1 VGYFWKLKKLPK
13 LNNHP
18 LGESSP
24 NLVTLLGSNVLK
36 RHWKSG
42 LKFWSKRKLTNV
54 GYTSGFQVMCA
65 YLKQGCQMVYIFLY
79 QKSQFGVYFG
89 GPSDGKCFYIWW
101 NIYCTAIWYFLH
113 LYGYLVY
120 FVVSCTGK
128 NLATLYSNT
137 TGKSQHCLPTFSKIA
152 FEECTTQHP
161 GAKRCTRL
169 ERFTSEKNILKTRRG
184 ISCVVNF
191 YNMCYKRKLLTFTI
205 YLCNLNMKIQFA
217 ICNLFVQFTS
227 ANYKGMKK
235 SAPAHGALKFPCGRV
250 SWRCEG
256 SDAKGRMETGWPDWV
271 NFRQTGD
278 CLLWAFSWKFLKDP
292 TNLGCLI
299 P

>member
-1 VGYFWKLKKLPK
+1 MENVSIF
-13 LNNHP
+13 
-18 LGESSP
+18 GEI
-24 NLVTLLGSNVLK
+24 
-36 RHWKSG
+36 
-42 LKFWSKRKLTNV
+42 
-54 GYTSGFQVMCA
+54 
-65 YLKQGCQMVYIFLY
+65 YIVRL
-79 QKSQFGVYFG
+79 FGI
-89 GPSDGKCFYIWW
+89 FYI
-101 NIYCTAIWYFLH
+101 CMVIWYILW
-113 LYGYLVY
+113 YLVQGKIWQP
-120 FVVSCTGK
+120 CTQIQ
-128 NLATLYSNT
+128 LE
-137 TGKSQHCLPTFSKIA
+137 KSQHCLPTFSKTA

-256 SDAKGRMETGWPDWV
+256 SDAKGRMKTG
-271 NFRQTGD
+271 
-278 CLLWAFSWKFLKDP
+278 
-292 TNLGCLI
+292 
-299 P
+299 